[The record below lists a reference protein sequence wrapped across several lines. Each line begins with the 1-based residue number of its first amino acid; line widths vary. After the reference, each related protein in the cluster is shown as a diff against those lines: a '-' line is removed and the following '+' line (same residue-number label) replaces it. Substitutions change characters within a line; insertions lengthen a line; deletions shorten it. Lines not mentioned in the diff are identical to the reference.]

1 MICMNIFVVDH
12 IISQLIDGPKGIFPI
27 GYLIFDALED
37 CDWNIHV
44 FERVQFSFSNASRSV
59 FKVVLIREYLESV
72 FVPVLSKV
80 LELLQR
86 NTGRE
91 MMHRNLP
98 REVIIKHRMIRE
110 HTKVSDK
117 IAKLWHKF
125 DQCFTDCDPMIIHGE
140 QLVNTERLAAVR
152 DLVVP
157 FCHP

>member
-12 IISQLIDGPKGIFPI
+12 IISQLIDSPKGIFPI

-86 NTGRE
+86 STGRE
-91 MMHRNLP
+91 MMH
-98 REVIIKHRMIRE
+98 
-110 HTKVSDK
+110 
-117 IAKLWHKF
+117 
-125 DQCFTDCDPMIIHGE
+125 
-140 QLVNTERLAAVR
+140 
-152 DLVVP
+152 
-157 FCHP
+157 